1 MKFDIWEFKKI
12 CQKIE
17 ISLKSY
23 NNNGNFTQKPLY
35 IILYYLAEFFLEWGM
50 FQAKFVEKIKT
61 RVMFNRFFPKIL
73 PFVI

>member
-1 MKFDIWEFKKI
+1 MGTLHKNHCI
-12 CQKIE
+12 
-17 ISLKSY
+17 LY
-23 NNNGNFTQKPLY
+23 Y